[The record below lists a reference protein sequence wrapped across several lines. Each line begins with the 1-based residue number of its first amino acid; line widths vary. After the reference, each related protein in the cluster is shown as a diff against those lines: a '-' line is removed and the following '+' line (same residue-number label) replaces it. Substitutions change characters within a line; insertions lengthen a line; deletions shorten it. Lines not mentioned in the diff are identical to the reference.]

1 MNQQTGNMR
10 VDGGRLWESLMAMAQ
25 VGPGIAG
32 GNNRQ
37 ALTDADRAGRLLFQ
51 RWCEDAGLTVGV
63 DAMGSM
69 FARREGTDADAL
81 PILIGSHLDTQPT
94 GGKFDGVLGVLAAL
108 EVVRTLNDLGIRT
121 RRPVEVV
128 NWTNEEG
135 SRFPPA
141 MVASGVYA
149 GVHTLD
155 WAYDRTDAQGVR
167 FGDELER
174 IGFKGE
180 EPVGQRKG
188 HAYFELH
195 IEQGP
200 ILEEEGVDIG
210 IVTHGQ
216 GLRWVEVTLTGREA
230 HTGTTPMDRR
240 LNASLGAARIIDRI
254 EAITRAHGEKAV
266 GAVGQLVFA
275 PNSRNIL
282 PGKVVFTAD
291 LRHPELATLTSMA
304 EQVKQAARE
313 VAVDLGIGVAIEEVG
328 AFDPTAFD
336 EDLLAGL
343 RAAAERLGYSHRDM
357 VSGAGHDACW
367 VAKAMP
373 SAMIFCPCVDGLSHN
388 EAEDITPAWAGA
400 GTDVLL
406 QAVLQAAEVVE

>member
-10 VDGGRLWESLMAMAQ
+10 VDGERLWSRLMQMAQ
-25 VGPGIAG
+25 IGPGIAG

-37 ALTDADRAGRLLFQ
+37 ALTDADREGRLLFKS
-51 RWCEDAGLTVGV
+51 WCEQEGLLPAV

-69 FARREGTDADAL
+69 FARRAGTDPDAL

-108 EVVRTLNDLGIRT
+108 EVVSTLNELGIRT

-135 SRFPPA
+135 SRFAPA
-141 MVASGVYA
+141 MVAAGVYA
-149 GVHTLD
+149 GVYTLD
-155 WAYDRTDAQGVR
+155 WAYARTDAEGHTL
-167 FGDELER
+167 GGELER

-180 EPVGQRKG
+180 EPVGQRKA

-200 ILEEEGVDIG
+200 ILEEVATDIG

-216 GLRWVEVTLTGREA
+216 GLRWIEVTLTGREA
-230 HTGTTPMDRR
+230 HTGSTPMERR
-240 LNASLGAARIIDRI
+240 LNASLGAARLIERI
-254 EAITRAHGEKAV
+254 ETIARAHGPLAM
-266 GAVGQLVFA
+266 GAVGQISFA

-282 PGKVVFTAD
+282 PGKVVLTAD
-291 LRHPELATLTSMA
+291 LRHPELGPLVSMA
-304 EQVKQAARE
+304 DAVKQAARE
-313 VAVDLGIGVAIEEVG
+313 IAAELGIGVSIEEVG
-328 AFDPTAFD
+328 AFDPTPFD
-336 EDLLAGL
+336 TGLLAVL
-343 RAAAERLGYSHRDM
+343 REAASELGYSHRDM

-367 VAKAMP
+367 VARTAP
-373 SAMIFCPCVDGLSHN
+373 AAMIFCPCVDGLSHN
-388 EAEDITPAWAGA
+388 EAEDILPAWASNGA
-400 GTDVLL
+400 DVLL
-406 QAVLQAAEVVE
+406 QAVLRTAEVVD

>member
-1 MNQQTGNMR
+1 
-10 VDGGRLWESLMAMAQ
+10 
-25 VGPGIAG
+25 
-32 GNNRQ
+32 
-37 ALTDADRAGRLLFQ
+37 
-51 RWCEDAGLTVGV
+51 
-63 DAMGSM
+63 M
-69 FARREGTDADAL
+69 FARREGTDAEAL

-108 EVVRTLNDLGIRT
+108 EVVRTLNELGIRT
-121 RRPVEVV
+121 RRPIEVV

-135 SRFPPA
+135 SRFVPA

-155 WAYDRTDAQGVR
+155 WAYARTDAEGLR
-167 FGDELER
+167 LGDELER
-174 IGFKGE
+174 IGFKGG
-180 EPVGQRKG
+180 EPVGQRKA
-188 HAYFELH
+188 HAYVELH

-216 GLRWVEVTLTGREA
+216 GLRWIEVTLTGRET

-240 LNASLGAARIIDRI
+240 LNASLGAGRLIGHVEEIAR
-254 EAITRAHGEKAV
+254 AYAPLGL
-266 GAVGQLVFA
+266 GAVGQIAFA

-282 PGKVVFTAD
+282 PGRAVLTAD
-291 LRHPELATLTSMA
+291 FRHPDLASLRSMEA
-304 EQVKQAARE
+304 AFRQAAHS
-313 VAVDLGIGVAIEEVG
+313 VAEELGLSVAIEEVG

-336 EDLLAGL
+336 KTLLQCL
-343 RAAAERLGYSHRDM
+343 REVADRLGYSHRDV

-367 VAKAMP
+367 VAQTTP

-388 EAEDITPAWAGA
+388 EAEDIRPEWANAGA
-400 GTDVLL
+400 DVLL
-406 QAVLQAAEVVE
+406 HAVLQAAGVVD